1 MADLFQG
8 LRSLHIAAGAAAL
21 LLFWIPVAAPKGG
34 RLHIR
39 IGWTYVVCMSV
50 VVLTAFSMSG
60 MAFLDPLGVRRF
72 AQPLPVEEVARFVTA
87 SRVFAVF
94 LAYLAGVTLVSG
106 WQGVWAL
113 RTRRD
118 PRSLR
123 KPFAVALN
131 VLVGL
136 SGLAILVLGIRRGST
151 PLVGLSPIGPFI
163 ALGNLRYIQSGPR
176 SRMGWWYEHLSS
188 MLGTGIAAYTAFL
201 VFGGSRLFP
210 TISGSPYYPVFW
222 VLPSILG
229 VPAIFLTVA
238 YYRRK
243 FRGNDQSTVSR
254 MSEAKPAV

>member
-1 MADLFQG
+1 MSFFDFNVLPLFWHHLTAFQLAPEAVDESWPNGFLPARGLPPDLPVSNLRRSIPGQSLRQG

-34 RLHIR
+34 RLHIH

-118 PRSLR
+118 PPVASQTLR
-123 KPFAVALN
+123 CGTERPGRALRA
-131 VLVGL
+131 GH
-136 SGLAILVLGIRRGST
+136 SRAWHPSRQH
-151 PLVGLSPIGPFI
+151 PIGWPEPDRTVYCSREP
-163 ALGNLRYIQSGPR
+163 ALYPER
-176 SRMGWWYEHLSS
+176 
-188 MLGTGIAAYTAFL
+188 AAQPDGL
-201 VFGGSRLFP
+201 V
-210 TISGSPYYPVFW
+210 V
-222 VLPSILG
+222 
-229 VPAIFLTVA
+229 
-238 YYRRK
+238 
-243 FRGNDQSTVSR
+243 
-254 MSEAKPAV
+254 